1 MICIFLLF
9 ENLLPTSVI
18 YSLDLS
24 TLLGAVYGMS
34 LLKYRFLYVQY
45 LEKTS
50 MANLPLFGMLSYL
63 DLGFVTGDVLLGLL
77 LKSPVLRTLAFEVII
92 TRAKTFQVFRIL
104 IHPFTLVVLMINY
117 NHQGISKFDV
127 VLLNS
132 AAVPECLTS
141 TLQVVKFGS
150 LNGFEH
156 ELCVAKFV
164 MENALMLERMS
175 FSIVYWQM
183 KSKVIEEFK
192 EKLFSYKKAF
202 SCAIIEFS

>member
-1 MICIFLLF
+1 
-9 ENLLPTSVI
+9 
-18 YSLDLS
+18 
-24 TLLGAVYGMS
+24 
-34 LLKYRFLYVQY
+34 
-45 LEKTS
+45 
-50 MANLPLFGMLSYL
+50 MLSHL

-77 LKSPVLRTLAFEVII
+77 LKSPVLRTLVFKVI
-92 TRAKTFQVFRIL
+92 TSAKIFQVFRIL
-104 IHPFTLVVLMINY
+104 IHPFTLFVLMINF
-117 NHQGISKFDV
+117 NHQGISKFDME
-127 VLLNS
+127 LLNS
-132 AAVPECLTS
+132 AAVPECLTF

-175 FSIVYWQM
+175 FSIDFRQR

-202 SCAIIEFS
+202 SCAIIEFSNHFLF